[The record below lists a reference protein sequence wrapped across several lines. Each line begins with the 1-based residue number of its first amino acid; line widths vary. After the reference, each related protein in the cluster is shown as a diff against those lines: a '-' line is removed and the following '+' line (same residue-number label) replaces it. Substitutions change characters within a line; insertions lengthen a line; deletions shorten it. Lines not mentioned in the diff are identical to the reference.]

1 MRKKIFRSI
10 LMVSVTVLLIGMAFL
25 LGVLYNYFGNSLE
38 DELHNE
44 AGYLSVAIDENGP
57 DILKR
62 IDTDERITL
71 VDGSGKVIYDNQADP
86 SKMENHLEREEIA
99 EALENGSG
107 SAVRSSDTLGENTIY
122 YAVRLDNGEVLRVS
136 STQHSIMSIIYS
148 LLPHF
153 IFVFVL
159 MLALSAAAASHVAKK
174 IIGPVNAIDLERP
187 EDAEVYDELTPLLV
201 KIKHQQTTIEEQ
213 LEEAKRQQKEF
224 ALITDNMQEGL
235 LVIDENIDL
244 LSYNRSALRLFNAE
258 KAETGKSV
266 YILSR
271 KENFASAVETGLS
284 GKHADIYM
292 DVSDRIC
299 RVAVSPVTDSEGKT
313 AGAVI
318 LITDETE
325 KEKREEMR
333 REFSANVSHELK
345 TPLTS
350 ISDFAE
356 ILKEGMVKPKDTKK
370 FAGRIFDEARRLIS
384 LVEDIIEISRLDEEK
399 TDYKRENLSVSS
411 MTNQILNN
419 LRPVAEKRDISLS
432 YEGEDI
438 SIFTVRAVF
447 EEILFNLCDNAVKYN
462 KDGGSVLVKA
472 RKNGDMLEI
481 KVKDTGIGIPEN
493 ETEHIFER
501 FYRVDKSH
509 SRSIGGTGLGLSI
522 VKLGVSCLKGSIE
535 VQSVPGEGSCFTLTL
550 PLA

>member
-187 EDAEVYDELTPLLV
+187 EDAKVYDELTPLLV

-235 LVIDENIDL
+235 LVIDENTDL

-350 ISDFAE
+350 ISGFAE

-411 MTNQILNN
+411 MANQILNN
-419 LRPVAEKRDISLS
+419 LRPVAEKRGISLS

-522 VKLGVSCLKGSIE
+522 VKHGVSCLKGSIE

>member
-10 LMVSVTVLLIGMAFL
+10 FIVSVTVLLIGMAFL
-25 LGVLYNYFGNSLE
+25 LGVLYNYFGAGLE
-38 DELHNE
+38 GELHNE
-44 AGYLSVAIDENGP
+44 AGYLSVAIEENGP
-57 DILKR
+57 DILNR

-71 VDGSGKVIYDNQADP
+71 VDSSGKVIYDNQADP

-99 EALENGSG
+99 EALKSGSG
-107 SAVRSSDTLGENTIY
+107 SAVRSSDTLGERTIY
-122 YAVRLDNGEVLRVS
+122 YAVRLDSGEVLRVS
-136 STQHSIMSIIYS
+136 STQHTIMSIIYS

-153 IFVFVL
+153 VLVFVL
-159 MLALSAAAASHVAKK
+159 MLVLSAAAASQVAKK
-174 IIGPVNAIDLERP
+174 LIGPINAIDLEKP
-187 EDAEVYDELTPLLV
+187 EDAEIYDELTPLLV
-201 KIKHQQTTIEEQ
+201 KIKHQQVTIEEQ

-224 ALITDNMQEGL
+224 SLITDNMQEGL
-235 LVIDENIDL
+235 LVIDENTDL

-266 YILSR
+266 YVLSR
-271 KENFASAVETGLS
+271 KENFANAVETGLS

-292 DVSDRIC
+292 EVSDRIC
-299 RVAVSPVTDSEGKT
+299 RVAVSPVTDSEGNT

-350 ISDFAE
+350 ISGFAE

-384 LVEDIIEISRLDEEK
+384 LVEDIIEISKLDEEK
-399 TDYKRENLSVSS
+399 TDYKRENLSVLS
-411 MTNQILNN
+411 MIDQILHN
-419 LRPVAEKRDISLS
+419 LRPVAEKRDIKLS
-432 YEGEDI
+432 CEGDDI

-472 RKNGDMLEI
+472 RKKGDELEI
-481 KVKDTGIGIPEN
+481 KVEDTGIGIPEN

-522 VKLGVSCLKGSIE
+522 VKHGVSRLRGNIE
-535 VQSVPGEGSCFTLTL
+535 VQSVPGAGSCFILTL
-550 PLA
+550 PMS

>member
-1 MRKKIFRSI
+1 
-10 LMVSVTVLLIGMAFL
+10 
-25 LGVLYNYFGNSLE
+25 
-38 DELHNE
+38 
-44 AGYLSVAIDENGP
+44 
-57 DILKR
+57 
-62 IDTDERITL
+62 
-71 VDGSGKVIYDNQADP
+71 
-86 SKMENHLEREEIA
+86 
-99 EALENGSG
+99 
-107 SAVRSSDTLGENTIY
+107 
-122 YAVRLDNGEVLRVS
+122 
-136 STQHSIMSIIYS
+136 
-148 LLPHF
+148 
-153 IFVFVL
+153 
-159 MLALSAAAASHVAKK
+159 
-174 IIGPVNAIDLERP
+174 
-187 EDAEVYDELTPLLV
+187 
-201 KIKHQQTTIEEQ
+201 
-213 LEEAKRQQKEF
+213 
-224 ALITDNMQEGL
+224 
-235 LVIDENIDL
+235 
-244 LSYNRSALRLFNAE
+244 
-258 KAETGKSV
+258 
-266 YILSR
+266 
-271 KENFASAVETGLS
+271 
-284 GKHADIYM
+284 
-292 DVSDRIC
+292 
-299 RVAVSPVTDSEGKT
+299 
-313 AGAVI
+313 
-318 LITDETE
+318 
-325 KEKREEMR
+325 MR

-350 ISDFAE
+350 ISGFAE

-419 LRPVAEKRDISLS
+419 LRPVAEKRGISLS

-522 VKLGVSCLKGSIE
+522 VKHGVSCLKGSIE
-535 VQSVPGEGSCFTLTL
+535 VQCVPGEGSCFTLTL

>member
-1 MRKKIFRSI
+1 
-10 LMVSVTVLLIGMAFL
+10 
-25 LGVLYNYFGNSLE
+25 
-38 DELHNE
+38 
-44 AGYLSVAIDENGP
+44 
-57 DILKR
+57 
-62 IDTDERITL
+62 
-71 VDGSGKVIYDNQADP
+71 
-86 SKMENHLEREEIA
+86 
-99 EALENGSG
+99 
-107 SAVRSSDTLGENTIY
+107 
-122 YAVRLDNGEVLRVS
+122 
-136 STQHSIMSIIYS
+136 
-148 LLPHF
+148 
-153 IFVFVL
+153 
-159 MLALSAAAASHVAKK
+159 
-174 IIGPVNAIDLERP
+174 
-187 EDAEVYDELTPLLV
+187 
-201 KIKHQQTTIEEQ
+201 
-213 LEEAKRQQKEF
+213 
-224 ALITDNMQEGL
+224 
-235 LVIDENIDL
+235 
-244 LSYNRSALRLFNAE
+244 
-258 KAETGKSV
+258 
-266 YILSR
+266 
-271 KENFASAVETGLS
+271 
-284 GKHADIYM
+284 
-292 DVSDRIC
+292 
-299 RVAVSPVTDSEGKT
+299 
-313 AGAVI
+313 
-318 LITDETE
+318 
-325 KEKREEMR
+325 MR

-350 ISDFAE
+350 ISGFAE

-493 ETEHIFER
+493 EIEHIFER

-522 VKLGVSCLKGSIE
+522 VKHGVSCLKGSIE
-535 VQSVPGEGSCFTLTL
+535 VQSVPGEGSCFTLIL